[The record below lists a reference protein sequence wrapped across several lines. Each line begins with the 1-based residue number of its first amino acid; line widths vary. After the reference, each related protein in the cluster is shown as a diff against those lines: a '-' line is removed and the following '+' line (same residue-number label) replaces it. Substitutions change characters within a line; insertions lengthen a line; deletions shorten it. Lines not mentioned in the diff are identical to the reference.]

1 MDVLKHFF
9 FQKLKI
15 WKYDLL
21 SDLKKIGGN
30 VIKKQ
35 PVLFTGMGKAIIGT
49 DVVIGTHHS
58 PFFFSGYSYIEAR
71 QKGSLVEIGD
81 RVWTNNNLA
90 IICNGSTITIK
101 NDTLIGLNVEIMN
114 SDFHNISPWTR
125 RSGESH
131 SASVLI
137 ESNVW
142 IGSNVI
148 ILKGVTI
155 GKNSVI
161 ANGSI
166 VSKSILENVVAG
178 GVPARII
185 KAIEDEKNN

>member
-1 MDVLKHFF
+1 MDVLKHFL
-9 FQKLKI
+9 FQKLRI

-21 SDLKKIGGN
+21 SDLKKTGGI

-90 IICNGSTITIK
+90 IICNGSTIVIQ
-101 NDTLIGLNVEIMN
+101 NDTLIGHNVEIMD
-114 SDFHNISPWTR
+114 SDFHNLSPLSR
-125 RSGESH
+125 RSGDPH
-131 SASVLI
+131 SAPVLI

-142 IGSNVI
+142 IGSNVK

-166 VSKSILENVVAG
+166 VAKSIPDNVVAG
-178 GVPARII
+178 GIPAKII
-185 KAIEDEKNN
+185 KALKDE